1 VEALIMEKYTDEL
14 CILIAQGGPLNGLRW
29 TLSEPKLV
37 GRDALCDIVIP
48 DRQVSRH
55 HTRLTPTDKGILI
68 EDLDSKNGTHVNGR
82 QLVEGALLQDGDSI
96 EIALAQKFIFL
107 NSDATLPLER
117 IDSKLQTDY
126 VPNGVQSASTTSSEF
141 EPVAAPIYRLF
152 LDKRSHRVWIRAK
165 ERGVKSTGSKLK
177 GKFTEIEVDPP
188 LSASQ
193 FRLLETLY
201 DQQGQVLSRQDI
213 EISVWG
219 SEEAIGVS
227 EQALDALI
235 RRLRDRL
242 ASVDPLHTYIITV
255 RGHGLRLDNPLLA
268 E

>member
-1 VEALIMEKYTDEL
+1 MEKYTDEL

-29 TLSEPKLV
+29 TLSEPKMV

-55 HTRLTPTDKGILI
+55 HTRLTPTDKGVMI
-68 EDLDSKNGTHVNGR
+68 EDLDSKNGTHVNGQ
-82 QLVEGALLQDGDSI
+82 QLIEEALLQDGDTI
-96 EIALAQKFIFL
+96 EIALAQKFIFIS
-107 NSDATLPLER
+107 SDATLPLER

-126 VPNGVQSASTTSSEF
+126 VPSSIQGALTASSES
-141 EPVAAPIYRLF
+141 EAAPIYRLYM
-152 LDKRSHRVWIRAK
+152 DKRSHRVWIRAK
-165 ERGVKSTGSKLK
+165 EGSVKSTSSKPI
-177 GKFTEIEVDPP
+177 GKYIEIEVDPP

-213 EISVWG
+213 VIGVWG
-219 SEEAIGVS
+219 SDEAIGVS